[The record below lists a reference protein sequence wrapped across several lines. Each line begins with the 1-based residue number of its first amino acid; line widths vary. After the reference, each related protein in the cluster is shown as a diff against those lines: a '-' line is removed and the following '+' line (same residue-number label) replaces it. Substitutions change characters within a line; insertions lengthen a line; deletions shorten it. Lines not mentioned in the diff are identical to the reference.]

1 MSLARLWQRHG
12 RCTEARDALAAI
24 YATYT
29 EGFTTPDLA
38 DAQALL
44 NSLA

>member
-1 MSLARLWQRHG
+1 MRRH
-12 RCTEARDALAAI
+12 CIALAAV
-24 YATYT
+24 YSTYT

-38 DAQALL
+38 DAKALL